1 MLWLPG
7 EVSPCHSALASSEQ
21 LGSAATNQMSL
32 PVVFSLSR
40 QTVAASGWCG
50 KGLVLAQLCRVQMHA
65 PESGVDTVQ
74 KHLLRGDII
83 FSLCCMS
90 GWAMEL
96 KGTGWC
102 CNLRV
107 NHSRQSWKVLIYHR
121 RLLSLDRCMQAQT
134 TGKIRAVVY
143 S

>member
-1 MLWLPG
+1 
-7 EVSPCHSALASSEQ
+7 
-21 LGSAATNQMSL
+21 
-32 PVVFSLSR
+32 
-40 QTVAASGWCG
+40 
-50 KGLVLAQLCRVQMHA
+50 
-65 PESGVDTVQ
+65 
-74 KHLLRGDII
+74 
-83 FSLCCMS
+83 
-90 GWAMEL
+90 MEL